1 MTSPLFFGP
10 NAWTT
15 TQARRVRPGV
25 PCRERTVRLLGA
37 GRRAVV
43 GALHFAQAGS
53 DAAGDAHP

>member
-25 PCRERTVRLLGA
+25 PCRERTARLLGA